1 MESKLDNL
9 ELKTCQMTE
18 QKESERLDDCIQ
30 DMQNFINRTFAIGSH
45 TPKTQE
51 LIRKQFQLI
60 INKALDN

>member
-1 MESKLDNL
+1 
-9 ELKTCQMTE
+9 MTE
-18 QKESERLDDCIQ
+18 QEESERLDDCIQ